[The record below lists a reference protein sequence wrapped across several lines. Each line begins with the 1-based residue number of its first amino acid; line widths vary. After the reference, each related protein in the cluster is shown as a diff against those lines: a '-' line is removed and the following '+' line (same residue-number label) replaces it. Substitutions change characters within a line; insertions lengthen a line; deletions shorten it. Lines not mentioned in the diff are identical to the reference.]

1 MFYVISLTKLTKMPG
16 ALIYT
21 GKHMSEHKMCEKGS
35 LFCGKTHKAEN
46 NLGQY
51 AIFQEKRGDFVQ
63 IYSILPTQIYLG
75 CQI

>member
-1 MFYVISLTKLTKMPG
+1 
-16 ALIYT
+16 
-21 GKHMSEHKMCEKGS
+21 MSEHKMCEKGS

-63 IYSILPTQIYLG
+63 IYSILPTQTYLG
-75 CQI
+75 CQIWGKIPQNPYLRVVFASWLKYV